1 VHFYQACHARIVTTR
16 DENAEILL
24 PCCVDSAFCAIIPHP
39 FASPRKPMQLFVDYI
54 PIVVFI
60 LAYFYKDI
68 FFATGVLMAVM
79 PVVMLLQWLMTK
91 KINKIY
97 AASTVLV
104 LVLGTATLAFRNPTF
119 LYWKPT
125 VLNWLVAAVF
135 LGSQWIGKKTM
146 VERMLG
152 NAAELRAAQWIR
164 LNHLWVLFFII
175 VGGVNLY
182 VAYTFSEAF
191 WVKFKLF
198 GMFGITLVFVLI
210 QSVWLTLV
218 TQKANAASEESE
230 S

>member
-1 VHFYQACHARIVTTR
+1 
-16 DENAEILL
+16 
-24 PCCVDSAFCAIIPHP
+24 
-39 FASPRKPMQLFVDYI
+39 MQLLVDYI

-79 PVVMLLQWLMTK
+79 PVVLVLQWLMTR

-104 LVLGTATLAFRNPTF
+104 LVLGGATLVFRNPTF

-125 VLNWLVAAVF
+125 VLNWLIAAVF
-135 LGSQWIGKKTM
+135 LGSQWIGDKT
-146 VERMLG
+146 VVQRMLG
-152 NAAELRAAQWIR
+152 KAAELGPDQWIR
-164 LNHLWVLFFII
+164 LNQIWVVFFII

-198 GMFGITLVFVLI
+198 GMLGITLIFVII

-218 TQKANAASEESE
+218 TQKNAAAAEDSE